1 MKGTT
6 IISGF
11 SHLPFLKLWRRHLYL
26 KLVKIKMSVAKGFY
40 SHRISSE
47 CPSSFHTK
55 YQINPK
61 RLKILGLS
69 HIQKN
74 HRMQSLLEDVV
85 ISFIFAKNRIINF
98 LNQIGILISASI
110 NFRAHRGMNGLI
122 EIGLWTIFVPNQ
134 KESISAALNKFKT
147 IQIRRSL

>member
-1 MKGTT
+1 MKPNWIWNQAEQGDNQFFLISSFIRFLPKTGIFRWKFPKLEDVKRNILSRMKGTT

-11 SHLPFLKLWRRHLYL
+11 SHLPFIKLCRRHLYP
-26 KLVKIKMSVAKGFY
+26 KSVKIKMSVAKGFY

-61 RLKILGLS
+61 RLKIPWLS

-85 ISFIFAKNRIINF
+85 ISFIFSKNRI
-98 LNQIGILISASI
+98 
-110 NFRAHRGMNGLI
+110 R
-122 EIGLWTIFVPNQ
+122 
-134 KESISAALNKFKT
+134 KF
-147 IQIRRSL
+147 S